1 LLYLHI
7 NSVKGGG
14 RESKVERERVSK
26 RQREEESLREKER
39 EREREKNVARYV

>member
-14 RESKVERERVSK
+14 RVCKVERERVSK